1 MSIYLP
7 VLFAIIGL
15 IVYLAATHPK
25 IQEAGRLMFFS
36 GLFVFLFQVGNH
48 SVNLLGK

>member
-15 IVYLAATHPK
+15 VIYLATTHPK
-25 IQEAGRLMFFS
+25 IQEVGRLMFFS
-36 GLFVFLFQVGNH
+36 GLFVSLFHH